1 MLDMK
6 DINFPYLTVRAGKL
20 SALLAASFVLPA
32 LAFAGSDNGKGN
44 SGSNNGNQYGKGDKG
59 GRGGDPQI
67 SSVPEANPGIVL
79 IPFVGAVLIF
89 SSIQLLRMKAQNNG

>member
-59 GRGGDPQI
+59 G
-67 SSVPEANPGIVL
+67 A
-79 IPFVGAVLIF
+79 AVIHKF
-89 SSIQLLRMKAQNNG
+89 RRFPRPIQASF